1 MSQQTF
7 IADEA
12 TLQEFSGGTER
23 IDLFGHLK
31 TISHTLNQPANTS
44 YSIGQGG
51 AAQALTEDVI
61 ELSAQLNGEPPNL
74 ECLRVFGDYTDNGDG
89 TYTITPAD
97 QLPRY
102 TYKQQKIS
110 DGGVATVD
118 EFKFGSYSL
127 SVDSNGNLSVE
138 TSGQARVWGGFDDS
152 ETISTPSPAGN
163 PREFFHATVKI
174 DGTAVGS
181 VESFNQDFN
190 RNLEAIKGIEDD
202 AASEK
207 RQPTAIIEKLFDVS
221 GSMVINITNSRAYQ
235 EALDDSSSPYELQD
249 TRTEVPITLE
259 VDTTAGTDEHTVT
272 GCLFDEIS
280 AEMNADGE
288 KRTAS
293 MAFVGRTWQTD
304 GDIL

>member
-1 MSQQTF
+1 MTQQTF

-12 TLQEFSGGTER
+12 TLEDSGSNEI
-23 IDLFGHLK
+23 IDKFGHLK
-31 TISHTLNQPANTS
+31 TIAHTLTQPANQS

-51 AAQALTEDVI
+51 AAVSLTEEVM
-61 ELSAQLNGEPPNL
+61 ELTGTLNGEPPNL
-74 ECLRVFGDYTDNGDG
+74 ECLQVFGTYTDNGDG
-89 TYTITPAD
+89 TYTVTPDD
-97 QLPRY
+97 QLPTY
-102 TYKQQKIS
+102 TYKQQKV
-110 DGGVATVD
+110 DGGGVATLS
-118 EFKFGSYSL
+118 EYKFGSYSI

-138 TSGQARVWGGFDDS
+138 TDGQARVWDGFDDS
-152 ETISTPSPAGN
+152 ETITTPTPAGN

-181 VESFNQDFN
+181 VESFSQDFN

-202 AASEK
+202 AAGNK

-221 GSMVINITNSRAYQ
+221 GSIVVNIEDSRAYQ

-249 TRTEVPITLE
+249 TRTEVPIVLE
-259 VDTTAGTDEHTVT
+259 IDTPAGTDTHQVT

-293 MAFVGRTWQTD
+293 LAFVGRTWQTN